1 MSEPEMHPLYRRA
14 LESPGGELKLIGESC
29 PARASGGV
37 SGGEGARGG
46 VPWGGGACWACWELA
61 TEGAVRAPGNGI
73 GDAGAAALAKAL
85 ASGQCALTSLNLR
98 SECCHARAG
107 GGVSW
112 GGGRGWLCRP
122 IGRG

>member
-1 MSEPEMHPLYRRA
+1 MHPLYRRA

-46 VPWGGGACWACWELA
+46 VPWGEGACRACWELA
-61 TEGAVRAPGNGI
+61 TERAVGAPDNGI
-73 GDAGAAALAKAL
+73 GEAGAAALAKAL
-85 ASGQCALTSLNLR
+85 ASGQCALTSLDLTGE
-98 SECCHARAG
+98 SCHARAG

-112 GGGRGWLCRP
+112 GERRGWLCRAV
-122 IGRG
+122 GRG